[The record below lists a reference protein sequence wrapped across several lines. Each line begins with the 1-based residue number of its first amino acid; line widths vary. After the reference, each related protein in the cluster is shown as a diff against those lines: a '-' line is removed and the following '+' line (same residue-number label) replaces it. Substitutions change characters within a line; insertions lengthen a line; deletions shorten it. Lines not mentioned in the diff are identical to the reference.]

1 MQDKLEMR
9 EMIDRLQRGERARRR
24 KFSLAPNWDDVRSD
38 LASCVDCTRERYR
51 PTSEAASVR
60 HSYDRISN
68 TAVPARKRPL
78 RYVVYSWHRRYAV
91 L

>member
-1 MQDKLEMR
+1 VQDKLEMR
-9 EMIDRLQRGERARRR
+9 EMIDRLQGAKGRDEGNFHLRRIGMTYV
-24 KFSLAPNWDDVRSD
+24 PTC
-38 LASCVDCTRERYR
+38 ASCADCTRERYR